1 MLKKSLLNGCNN
13 MSQYIQL
20 ITTTTTT
27 NTTKTVIINSH
38 LKPQASKKS
47 RAPDASEAFFKSR
60 RSCKWARFFFFLFY
74 SENPVHIL
82 HSLWHKNVLL
92 NKSKIVKPKVHT
104 HTYTLSMN
112 FKISLLFTKQVVCI
126 ICISEEWQ
134 LSTACGFFKR
144 CSCSC
149 SEQKKNSLM
158 LGF

>member
-13 MSQYIQL
+13 MSQSIQL

-27 NTTKTVIINSH
+27 TNTTKPVIINSH
-38 LKPQASKKS
+38 LKPQAQAAKKP

-74 SENPVHIL
+74 SENSVHIL

-104 HTYTLSMN
+104 HIHFVN
-112 FKISLLFTKQVVCI
+112 EFQNQFTFHETSC
-126 ICISEEWQ
+126 
-134 LSTACGFFKR
+134 LYYLHKR
-144 CSCSC
+144 RVTTVYRLRIF
-149 SEQKKNSLM
+149 QTP
-158 LGF
+158 